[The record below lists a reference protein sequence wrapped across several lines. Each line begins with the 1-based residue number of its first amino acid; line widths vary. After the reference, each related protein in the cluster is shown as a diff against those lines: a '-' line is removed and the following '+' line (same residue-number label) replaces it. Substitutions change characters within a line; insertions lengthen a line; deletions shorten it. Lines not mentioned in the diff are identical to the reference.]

1 MSAQPQASRVIVA
14 INAES
19 RLRIRAVLPECD
31 LCFVET
37 EAQLL
42 QALARRR
49 CDMLI
54 VGAHFQESSA
64 VAAIEQVLSRDET
77 IPVVC
82 VRARA
87 FATSLGQP
95 AVDALRMA
103 TRALGASNFI
113 DLLDYPDDDT
123 GNARVRRMLERLLP
137 RQDQSPR

>member
-14 INAES
+14 ATAES
-19 RLRIRAVLPECD
+19 QPRIRMVLPECD
-31 LCFVET
+31 LCFVDT
-37 EAQLL
+37 ERQLL
-42 QALARRR
+42 RALARGR

-64 VAAIEQVLSRDET
+64 VVAIEQLLSRDEA

-82 VRARA
+82 IRATP
-87 FATSLGQP
+87 FATPLGQP

-113 DLLDYPDDDT
+113 DLLEYPDDER

-137 RQDQSPR
+137 RGQRPR

>member
-14 INAES
+14 ATAES
-19 RLRIRAVLPECD
+19 QPRLRAVLPECD
-31 LCFVET
+31 LCFVDT
-37 EAQLL
+37 ERQLL
-42 QALARRR
+42 RALARGR

-54 VGAHFQESSA
+54 VGTHFQDSSA
-64 VAAIEQVLSRDET
+64 VAAIERVLSVDET

-82 VRARA
+82 IRARP
-87 FATSLGQP
+87 FATLGQP

-113 DLLDYPDDDT
+113 DLLEYPDDER

-137 RQDQSPR
+137 RQGQSPR

>member
-14 INAES
+14 ATAES
-19 RLRIRAVLPECD
+19 QPRIRMVLPECD
-31 LCFVET
+31 LCFVDT
-37 EAQLL
+37 ERQLL
-42 QALARRR
+42 RALARGR

-82 VRARA
+82 IRATP
-87 FATSLGQP
+87 FATPLGQP

-113 DLLDYPDDDT
+113 DLLEYPDDER

-137 RQDQSPR
+137 RQRQSPR